1 MGQEIKVD
9 RRDDLFAATPPL
21 EAMKLLLSLAVTE
34 GIGFVKGNKK
44 GGKKLDFIDI
54 RRAYYHAPARR
65 EVYVK
70 LPPGDEEDGMCGLL
84 IKSLPGT
91 RDAAQNWEELYM
103 TCMHKLGFS
112 SGKVTPCMFWHP
124 AERN

>member
-1 MGQEIKVD
+1 MDK
-9 RRDDLFAATPPL
+9 RDDLFAATPPL

-34 GIGFVKGNKK
+34 GVGYQKGHKK
-44 GGKKLDFIDI
+44 SGMKLDFIDI

-70 LPPGDEEDGMCGLL
+70 LPPGDEEEGMCGLL

-91 RDAAQNWEELYM
+91 RDAAQNWE
-103 TCMHKLGFS
+103 
-112 SGKVTPCMFWHP
+112 
-124 AERN
+124 